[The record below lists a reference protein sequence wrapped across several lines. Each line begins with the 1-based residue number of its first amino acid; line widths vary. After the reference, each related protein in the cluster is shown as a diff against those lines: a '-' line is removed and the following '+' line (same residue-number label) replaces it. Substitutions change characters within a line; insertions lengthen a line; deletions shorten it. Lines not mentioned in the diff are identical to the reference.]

1 MPAKWRG
8 IGRARR
14 IMRRLPDSMR
24 NEIEEVLND
33 AGPVIQGIMRSRAPV
48 RRGAVR
54 EGIVWRVLK
63 GSMRLRIG
71 LLGTKSARS
80 KLFYGRIQ
88 DLGRRAQTVFV
99 QRRRSGSPMFLR
111 RGRKWSEDIV
121 TSYRMNVRAMAPKR
135 FVTGRMPD
143 ARQALRDKLHGVWDR
158 ALRTISGASND

>member
-8 IGRARR
+8 IGRTRR
-14 IMRRLPDSMR
+14 IMRRLPDAMR
-24 NEIEEVLND
+24 DEIEGVLND
-33 AGPVIQGIMRSRAPV
+33 AGPVIQGIMRSRSPV

-71 LLGTKSARS
+71 LLGTKARRQR
-80 KLFYGRIQ
+80 LFYGRIQ
-88 DLGRRAQTVFV
+88 DLGRRAQSVFV

-111 RGRKWSEDIV
+111 GGRKRAEDIV

-135 FVTGRMPD
+135 FITGRMPE
-143 ARQALRDKLHGVWDR
+143 ARQALRDKLRGVWDR